1 MSSLWMGL
9 VAQVPC
15 VVCQQLGHDSPSQV
29 HHMRTGSLGKR
40 HSDHLTAA
48 LCPEHHTGAYS
59 IHKDRERFERRFG
72 CELDLVAATVEGV
85 ERILK
90 RRGVK

>member
-15 VVCQQLGHDSPSQV
+15 VVCAQMGHESPSVV
-29 HHMRTGSLGKR
+29 HHLRDGNLGKR
-40 HSDHLTAA
+40 ESDHLTIA
-48 LCPEHHTGAYS
+48 LCPEHHVGNYS
-59 IHKDRERFERRFG
+59 IHKDRDRFERQFG
-72 CELDLVAATVEGV
+72 SEIRLLADTVAGV
-85 ERILK
+85 EQILK